1 MPDKRDLTHG
11 SVRYQLIRL
20 AGPLVFGIIAL
31 ISVGIVDAY
40 FLGQLGT
47 EPLAAISFA
56 FPVSFAITSLA
67 IGLSA
72 GTGSVLSRSIGR
84 KDRSRTK
91 RLATDSLVLALLL
104 SVVVA
109 VIGYLTIRPLFSLV
123 GAEGRILDLIEAY
136 MAIWYLSFPLLVLA
150 QVANNILRANG
161 DALVP
166 SGLMIGSAIVTILLD
181 PLFIFGGFG
190 IPGMGIEGAAWAL
203 VAGRIF
209 IPLVAIPVLI
219 FRDRI
224 LDFILPN
231 LTDMLDS
238 WREILRIGLP
248 AALGNAVNPIG
259 ISIVT
264 AMLAVYGAETV
275 AGFGVATRLESFASI
290 PMLALS
296 GSIGPLVGQNW
307 GAGKFD
313 RVREAIRFAMLICF
327 VWGVAT
333 AAIFAFAAG
342 PLSAQFSDSATVTE
356 EARLYLWIVPVTL
369 AGYGVT
375 IVAAG
380 AFNALGRPILGLGLY
395 LIRTAALYVPL
406 ASIATLLFA
415 TTGVYA
421 AIAVTNVLAG
431 IAVYFA
437 TFRWLDR
444 MIERERVIA

>member
-1 MPDKRDLTHG
+1 MPDKRDLTQG

-20 AGPLVFGIIAL
+20 AGPLVFGIVAL

-84 KDRSRTK
+84 GNRKRTR

-104 SVVVA
+104 SIVVA
-109 VIGYLTIRPLFSLV
+109 LIGYLTIRPLFTLV
-123 GAEGRILDLIEAY
+123 GAEGRVLDLIETY
-136 MAIWYLSFPLLVLA
+136 MTIWYLSLPMLVIA
-150 QVANNILRANG
+150 QVASNILRANG

-166 SGLMIGSAIVTILLD
+166 SGLMIGSAIVNIALD
-181 PLFIFGGFG
+181 PLLIFGGFG
-190 IPGMGIEGAAWAL
+190 IPAMGMEGAAWA
-203 VAGRIF
+203 VIGGRII
-209 IPLVAIPVLI
+209 IPMVAIPVLV

-224 LDFILPN
+224 VDFILPN
-231 LTDMLDS
+231 LADMMDS
-238 WREILRIGLP
+238 WREILRIGIP

-264 AMLAVYGAETV
+264 AMLAYCGAETV

-296 GSIGPLVGQNW
+296 GSIGPLAGQNW

-313 RVREAIRFAMLICF
+313 RVREAIRFAMAICF
-327 VWGVAT
+327 IWGLIT
-333 AAIFAFAAG
+333 AVIFVFAAD
-342 PLSAQFSDSATVTE
+342 PLSAQFSNSARVTA

-380 AFNALGRPILGLGLY
+380 AFNALGRPMLGLGLY
-395 LIRTAALYVPL
+395 LIRTAVLYVPL
-406 ASIATLLFA
+406 AGIAILLFA
-415 TTGVYA
+415 TVGAYA
-421 AIAVTNVLAG
+421 AIAVTNILAG
-431 IAVYFA
+431 VAVYFA
-437 TFRWLDR
+437 TFRWLNK
-444 MIERERVIA
+444 MVEQERCAV